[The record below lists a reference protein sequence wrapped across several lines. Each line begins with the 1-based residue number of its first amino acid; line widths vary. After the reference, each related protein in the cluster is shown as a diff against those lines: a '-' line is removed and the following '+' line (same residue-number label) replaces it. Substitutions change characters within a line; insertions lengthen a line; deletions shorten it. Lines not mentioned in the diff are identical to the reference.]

1 MAKTEKEI
9 KKMAYELAKE
19 ASQLSGDIN
28 ILLLDIIKF
37 TNGVNLTQESV
48 VKRLEVIKVKCED
61 IFKETT
67 NEVFESK
74 F

>member
-9 KKMAYELAKE
+9 KKMAYDLAKE
-19 ASQLSGDIN
+19 TSQLTGDIN
-28 ILLLDIIKF
+28 ILLLDMIKF

-48 VKRLEVIKVKCED
+48 IKRLETIKSKCED

-67 NEVFESK
+67 DEVFESK